1 MRAALTRRS
10 RASVSERPASDDHAT
25 SPERWLAGNC
35 GKQAIG
41 EEIADAC
48 GPDQHEGGRRRG
60 DQEGST
66 MNRRVLPGEKT
77 YAGRRSPNYP
87 QSDVIFEA

>member
-48 GPDQHEGGRRRG
+48 GLTSMKAVVEEAIRR
-60 DQEGST
+60 
-66 MNRRVLPGEKT
+66 
-77 YAGRRSPNYP
+77 
-87 QSDVIFEA
+87 EAP